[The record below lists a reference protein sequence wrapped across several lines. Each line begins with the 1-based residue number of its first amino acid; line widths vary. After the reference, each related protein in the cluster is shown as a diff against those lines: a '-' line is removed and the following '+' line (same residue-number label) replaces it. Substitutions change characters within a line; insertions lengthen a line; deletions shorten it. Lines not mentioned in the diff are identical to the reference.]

1 MTNVQ
6 LEIQVA
12 KHTSNFPIAVVQRKA
27 LPDICT
33 ELVISPKIWSLT
45 MGTYLAFPIKDGQVT
60 LPHFWIVV
68 ATQDNTGN
76 GMLPQALCTLFI
88 TGLTQ

>member
-1 MTNVQ
+1 
-6 LEIQVA
+6 
-12 KHTSNFPIAVVQRKA
+12 
-27 LPDICT
+27 
-33 ELVISPKIWSLT
+33 

-60 LPHFWIVV
+60 LPHFWTVV

-76 GMLPQALCTLFI
+76 GMLCQALCTLFI

>member
-12 KHTSNFPIAVVQRKA
+12 KHNSNFPIAVVQRKA

-33 ELVISPKIWSLT
+33 ELVISPNWSLT

-60 LPHFWIVV
+60 LPHFWTVV
-68 ATQDNTGN
+68 ATEDNTGN

-88 TGLTQ
+88 TGLT

>member
-1 MTNVQ
+1 MTDVQ

-33 ELVISPKIWSLT
+33 ELVISPMIWSLT
-45 MGTYLAFPIKDGQVT
+45 MGTYLAFPIKDGPVT
-60 LPHFWIVV
+60 LPHFWTVI

-76 GMLPQALCTLFI
+76 GMLPEALCTLFI